1 MVDLDL
7 LRRLAREAIAH
18 SRMGRAE
25 RVEYVSGIAYGPPPG
40 SAERLEDSAA
50 MPTSVTILQ
59 IHGHFTQELP
69 RLLRR
74 HAPEGEVWERNAICL
89 SIDEQTGCAFP
100 RRNGS
105 FRRT

>member
-1 MVDLDL
+1 
-7 LRRLAREAIAH
+7 
-18 SRMGRAE
+18 
-25 RVEYVSGIAYGPPPG
+25 
-40 SAERLEDSAA
+40 

-89 SIDEQTGCAFP
+89 SIDEQTGCAFSSSQRLVPQDLSALGDVLLLDP
-100 RRNGS
+100 RNL
-105 FRRT
+105 